1 MEETK
6 HKLPETS
13 NTNLVSLKPHIK
25 QKDGLANE
33 NRLHRRLNEYANLQ
47 CTVPF
52 RCSLSHRLA
61 ITRGKTVIEQ
71 SITRRKKGEK
81 DRTNEQK
88 PNNTKRESKEPSS
101 VLLKL
106 PKLSHGARPFVTV
119 APTSSSMQKHGGI
132 YEFFNPRNARENWEN
147 KFRSIRREKS
157 DLYNSQRSYEEVMK
171 SRERHLMSSN
181 LLKSPNVRTTT
192 LPQLVRKN
200 DLTYFEYK
208 NAESKE
214 TDEDSFESDDD
225 DDLESMEYEDFS
237 KTFKDGSKL
246 VGSNRKLSIE
256 VFMPKI

>member
-6 HKLPETS
+6 KQLPENS
-13 NTNLVSLKPHIK
+13 NAKLVSLKPQIK
-25 QKDGLANE
+25 QRDGLSNE
-33 NRLHRRLNEYANLQ
+33 NRLHKRLNEFANLQ
-47 CTVPF
+47 CTQTPF

-71 SITRRKKGEK
+71 SISRRKKVEK
-81 DRTNEQK
+81 ASIQEHKTNIIH
-88 PNNTKRESKEPSS
+88 RESKEPNS

-106 PKLSHGARPFVTV
+106 PKLSHGARPLVTV
-119 APTSSSMQKHGGI
+119 TQTSNIMQKHGGI
-132 YEFFNPRNARENWEN
+132 YEFFNPKNARENWEN
-147 KFRSIRREKS
+147 KFRLIRREKS
-157 DLYNSQRSYEEVMK
+157 DLISSQRSYEEVMK

-181 LLKSPNVRTTT
+181 LLKSSNVCTTT

-208 NAESKE
+208 SAEESKE
-214 TDEDSFESDDD
+214 TDDDSLDSDDD
-225 DDLESMEYEDFS
+225 VSIAFQDFC

-246 VGSNRKLSIE
+246 VGSDRKLSIE